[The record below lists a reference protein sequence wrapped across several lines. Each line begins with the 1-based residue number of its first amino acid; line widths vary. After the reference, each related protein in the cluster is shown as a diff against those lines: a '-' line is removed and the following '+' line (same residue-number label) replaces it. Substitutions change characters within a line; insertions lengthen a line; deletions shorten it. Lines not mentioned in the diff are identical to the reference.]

1 MTNTN
6 NILKNSEYQF
16 LNKFKRNENEI
27 ALLAYAGSY
36 SYETNVKGSDIDIRG
51 IFLPSKNQILSMN
64 CNENAYSNEETDTV
78 LYPLKQMITLLCNAN
93 PNTLEILG
101 KRDEDILVMSEEGKL
116 LKQNTN
122 LSCKGKRPASRY
134 KKWQVY
140 L

>member
-16 LNKFKRNENEI
+16 LNKFKRNGNEI
-27 ALLAYAGSY
+27 ALLTYAGSY

-101 KRDEDILVMSEEGKL
+101 TRDEDVLVMSEEGKL
-116 LKQNTN
+116 LKENTN